1 MSGSIQR
8 ERRQHAT
15 PAVAENAPRLA
26 PNGTAG
32 QSGYLTAATLCTTL
46 QAWLAHHAWHTAQEH
61 FHGKALAAHG
71 EEDAHQAWAAEQ
83 QETAQVYEAV
93 AEEFWQVRAACTCVA
108 HRVAQD
114 YRLVYTA
121 LTGEA
126 LPEEPTADG

>member
-1 MSGSIQR
+1 MQHQRWLKMRNALLQAEPQASRTTIQR
-8 ERRQHAT
+8 L
-15 PAVAENAPRLA
+15 P
-26 PNGTAG
+26 
-32 QSGYLTAATLCTTL
+32 CTTL

-61 FHGKALAAHG
+61 FHGKALAAHS
-71 EEDAHQAWAAEQ
+71 EEDAHQAWAVEQ
-83 QETAQVYEAV
+83 QETAHVYEAV

-126 LPEEPTADG
+126 LPEEPTAEG

>member
-1 MSGSIQR
+1 MQHQR
-8 ERRQHAT
+8 WLKMRNALLQAEPQARR
-15 PAVAENAPRLA
+15 
-26 PNGTAG
+26 
-32 QSGYLTAATLCTTL
+32 ATLQRLPCTTL

-71 EEDAHQAWAAEQ
+71 EEDAHQAWAVEQ

-93 AEEFWQVRAACTCVA
+93 AEEFWQVRMACTCVA

-114 YRLVYTA
+114 YRLIYTA

-126 LPEEPTADG
+126 IPEEPMADR